1 MWEVLYI
8 LLCVVLAIGAAYVH
22 KDRVN
27 TERQYWKMKYAFD
40 AEKQK
45 EAQKQANHSR
55 YGN

>member
-8 LLCVVLAIGAAYVH
+8 LLCVVLAIGAAYAH